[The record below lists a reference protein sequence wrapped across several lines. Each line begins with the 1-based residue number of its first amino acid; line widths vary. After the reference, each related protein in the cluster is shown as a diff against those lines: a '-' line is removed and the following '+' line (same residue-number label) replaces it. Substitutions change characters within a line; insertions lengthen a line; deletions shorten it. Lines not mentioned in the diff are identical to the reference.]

1 MKIAIYGNPFED
13 ITNEFIKKLFAR
25 LHDANAEILVFE
37 EFDNFLKKT
46 LNLDLKDTK
55 LFNSHDDI
63 PSDTDFFISIGG
75 DGTFLETVS
84 YVREKKIPIVG
95 INSGRLGFLAT
106 ISKDAVDKAVDD
118 LLNNNYKI
126 EERVLL
132 ELNTNGKLFK
142 DFNYA
147 LNDFSIQRSE
157 STSMAKIEVIV
168 DDEYLNTYW
177 ADGLIISTPT
187 GSTAYS
193 LSAGGPI
200 VVPNSKNFI
209 ITPISP
215 HNLTARPLVLSDD
228 KEVTIKISGRSKTF
242 LASIDY
248 RSETFE
254 EGLIIK
260 LKKAD
265 FTIPIIMLEDHSF
278 FTTLRNKLMW
288 GADKRVK
295 LEANQ

>member
-1 MKIAIYGNPFED
+1 MKIAIYGHPFED
-13 ITNEFIKKLFAR
+13 ITNEFVKQLFLKLDKA
-25 LHDANAEILVFE
+25 DVEILLFE
-37 EFDNFLKKT
+37 EFHSFLKETVKIDIK
-46 LNLDLKDTK
+46 NSK
-55 LFNSHDDI
+55 LFNSYNDI
-63 PSDTDFFISIGG
+63 PEDTDFFISIGG

-84 YVREKKIPIVG
+84 FVRDSGIPIVG

-106 ISKDAVDKAVDD
+106 ISKEDIDKAVDD
-118 LLNNNYKI
+118 LLNNNYEI
-126 EERVLL
+126 EERTLI
-132 ELNTNGKLFK
+132 ELNTKGQLFK
-142 DFNYA
+142 DFNFA
-147 LNDFSIQRSE
+147 LNEFSIQKTYS
-157 STSMAKIEVIV
+157 SSMIKIEVKV
-168 DDEYLNTYW
+168 DNEYLNTYW

-228 KEVTIKISGRSKTF
+228 KSVCVRVSGRSKEF

-248 RSETFE
+248 KSETFDE
-254 EGLIIK
+254 SLELQIK
-260 LKKAD
+260 RAD
-265 FTIPIIMLEDHSF
+265 FTISVIKLKGNSF
-278 FTTLRNKLMW
+278 FSTLRNKLMW

-295 LEANQ
+295 L

>member
-1 MKIAIYGNPFED
+1 MKIAIYGHPFED
-13 ITNEFIKKLFAR
+13 ITNEFVKQLFFKLDKA
-25 LHDANAEILVFE
+25 DVEILLFE
-37 EFDNFLKKT
+37 EFHTFLKETVKIDIK
-46 LNLDLKDTK
+46 NSK
-55 LFNSHDDI
+55 LYNSYNDI
-63 PSDTDFFISIGG
+63 PDDTDFFISIGG

-84 YVREKKIPIVG
+84 FVRDSGIPIVG

-106 ISKDAVDKAVDD
+106 ISKEDIDKAVDD
-118 LLNNNYKI
+118 LLNNNYEI
-126 EERVLL
+126 EERTLI
-132 ELNTNGKLFK
+132 ELNTKGQLFK

-147 LNDFSIQRSE
+147 LNEFSIQKTYS
-157 STSMAKIEVIV
+157 SSMIKIEVKV
-168 DDEYLNTYW
+168 DNEYLNTYW

-228 KEVTIKISGRSKTF
+228 KSVCVRVSGRSKEF

-248 RSETFE
+248 KSETFDE
-254 EGLIIK
+254 SLELQ
-260 LKKAD
+260 LKRAD
-265 FTIPIIMLEDHSF
+265 FTISVIKLNGNSF
-278 FTTLRNKLMW
+278 FSTLRNKLMW

-295 LEANQ
+295 L